1 MSEKS
6 LDERSP
12 RRAFLSDMAKLAAAG
27 AVAGR
32 TPIYQV
38 AAHAQTTGATPPR
51 TWCCSTPRN
60 R

>member
-51 TWCCSTPRN
+51 TWC
-60 R
+60 